1 MSQITFFP
9 APFFD
14 RFEVCGRYIPSEESI
29 DLILDEIG
37 DYHNEIQF
45 IESNNIGIA
54 LFEQSMCNPEN
65 NDDLSL
71 RKLLIELIQ
80 NYHKQGEVVGEDATK
95 FIQSLAVVN
104 WFAAMV
110 ARMKEGNTQNLRKI
124 FSSHHT
130 YFKKAD
136 RIELDNTKKSYTP
149 RYSDL
154 KRFPEYT
161 TAIQLLTEW
170 YTRVINLSFDK
181 PELRKLMTRE
191 RLLIPKILEN
201 REKSTNP
208 YFNIC
213 QFCKKHFLSDRGG
226 GHKTCGSEEC
236 ELRYSAATT
245 KKSISK
251 RENPIKQ
258 PKPQKRPKYQKA
270 YEVAK
275 FCTECGNRRVIYK
288 SGDRECCKK
297 CHQENN
303 R

>member
-65 NDDLSL
+65 NDDFSL

-80 NYHKQGEVVGEDATK
+80 NYHKQGEVVGEDATE

-110 ARMKEGNTQNLRKI
+110 ARMKEGNIQNLRKI

-130 YFKKAD
+130 YFKKD
-136 RIELDNTKKSYTP
+136 KIIELDKPEKNYTP

-154 KRFPEYT
+154 KKGFPEYAEAT
-161 TAIQLLTEW
+161 QFLTEW
-170 YTRVINLSFDK
+170 YVRVINLSSDK
-181 PELRKLMTRE
+181 PELTKLMTRE
-191 RLLIPKILEN
+191 RLLIKQICEN

-208 YFNIC
+208 HLNKCCFC
-213 QFCKKHFLSDRGG
+213 QNLFLSDGGG
-226 GHKTCGSEEC
+226 GHKTCGADEC
-236 ELRYSAATT
+236 ERRYSATTT
-245 KKSISK
+245 KKNRS
-251 RENPIKQ
+251 Q
-258 PKPQKRPKYQKA
+258 PNALARRTKLAKA
-270 YEVAK
+270 FNGIAN
-275 FCTECGNRRVIYK
+275 FCDECKKRRVLWQ
-288 SGDRECCKK
+288 SGDENFCKHCCQTVLKIW
-297 CHQENN
+297 
-303 R
+303 

>member
-37 DYHNEIQF
+37 NYYNEIQF

-71 RKLLIELIQ
+71 KKLLIELIQ
-80 NYHKQGEVVGEDATK
+80 NYHKQGEVVGEDATE

-110 ARMKEGNTQNLRKI
+110 ARMKEGNIQDLRKI

-130 YFKKAD
+130 YFKKD
-136 RIELDNTKKSYTP
+136 DCIELENTNKSYTP

-154 KRFPEYT
+154 KRFPEY
-161 TAIQLLTEW
+161 AAVIQFLTKW
-170 YTRVINLSFDK
+170 YTRVVNLFFDK

-191 RLLIPKILEN
+191 RLIIKKILEN
-201 REKSTNP
+201 REKSKNQHLNKCC
-208 YFNIC
+208 FC
-213 QFCKKHFLSDRGG
+213 QKLFLSDGGG

-236 ELRYSAATT
+236 EQRYFAVAK
-245 KKSISK
+245 KKSQSQPHAIAK
-251 RENPIKQ
+251 RAK
-258 PKPQKRPKYQKA
+258 KQKA
-270 YEVAK
+270 FNGVRN
-275 FCTECGNRRVIYK
+275 FCDECGNRRVLYPHVDGNFCK
-288 SGDRECCKK
+288 PCCQDVLKIW
-297 CHQENN
+297 
-303 R
+303 